1 MYWKCCC
8 CSCSWSCRTISRR
21 CCCCSCWICMCRH
34 RLLLTNH
41 SASNFSER
49 SIYFFRKMS
58 SQEEEAVT
66 AAAASSSSKSYA
78 KATILWSDDD
88 AAASP
93 PANLTSNRE
102 STWIQCKQIQ
112 VPGISEY
119 FFRCGNKDYYL
130 NPQCED
136 GEKISDIAIKKKH
149 GQVAISH
156 VF

>member
-1 MYWKCCC
+1 M
-8 CSCSWSCRTISRR
+8 
-21 CCCCSCWICMCRH
+21 
-34 RLLLTNH
+34 
-41 SASNFSER
+41 A
-49 SIYFFRKMS
+49 

-66 AAAASSSSKSYA
+66 AAAASSSSSSSSNKSYA
-78 KATILWSDDD
+78 KAVILWSDDD
-88 AAASP
+88 AATSP
-93 PANLTSNRE
+93 PANLTSSRE

-156 VF
+156 VFYLCYINFTSFYMGFFYF